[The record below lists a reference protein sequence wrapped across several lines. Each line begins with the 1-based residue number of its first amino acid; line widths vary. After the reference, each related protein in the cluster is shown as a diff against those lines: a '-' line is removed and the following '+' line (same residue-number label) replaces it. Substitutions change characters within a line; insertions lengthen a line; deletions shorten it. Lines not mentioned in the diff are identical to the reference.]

1 MCLIIVFRSRPYNER
16 PPQPFKSSLSRW
28 LRRKFPPLFDYYDML
43 SDKPSQ
49 PSPLDVAPT
58 NVPTRGRGES
68 ISLVA
73 P

>member
-1 MCLIIVFRSRPYNER
+1 MCLIIIFRLRPYNDR
-16 PPQPFKSSLSRW
+16 PPQLFKSPLSRW
-28 LRRKFPPLFDYYDML
+28 HDYDVL

-58 NVPTRGRGES
+58 DVHTRGSGES
-68 ISLVA
+68 VFPVA